1 MSAKQ
6 GWPVA
11 SLYVLQLD
19 CGPRLSG
26 ILQNFYYSFQNEAKP
41 ASPMASRSRCITPP
55 VYSLRRRTL
64 SVGGFVF
71 PNSLPDDLKFLL
83 QVVQES
89 VELGIILEDIQDRI
103 FEPKW
108 QV

>member
-1 MSAKQ
+1 MYYNSIA
-6 GWPVA
+6 
-11 SLYVLQLD
+11 VLGFQE
-19 CGPRLSG
+19 
-26 ILQNFYYSFQNEAKP
+26 FYKIFIIRSKMRPNLP
-41 ASPMASRSRCITPP
+41 APMASRSRCITPL

-71 PNSLPDDLKFLL
+71 PNSLPGDLKFLL

-103 FEPKW
+103 SDPEW